1 MPLSPTQIAAFRRQ
15 LDIRWRA
22 LVDELRED
30 VDKARRE
37 QYGSLAGS
45 THDTGDESVADLLA
59 DLGQAELSRD
69 LGELREVEAARKRV
83 SAGAYGVCT
92 DCGADIGVPRLEA
105 NPAASRCT
113 PCQTRHEKTY
123 R

>member
-1 MPLSPTQIAAFRRQ
+1 MPLNPSQIARFSRTLEA
-15 LDIRWRA
+15 RWGA
-22 LVDELRED
+22 LVAELRED

-37 QYGSLAGS
+37 QYGSLAGD
-45 THDTGDESVADLLA
+45 THDSGDESVATLLA

-69 LGELREVEAARKRV
+69 LAELREVEAARGRIA
-83 SAGAYGVCT
+83 AGSYGTCT
-92 DCGADIGVPRLEA
+92 DCGGEIGVARLEA
-105 NPAASRCT
+105 NPAAARCA